1 LQRGSSKFYVTIPE
15 IEKIEK
21 EPTVIDISSDERL
34 VDKYISE
41 NKTEPAVNLLFEII
55 TKCAKEKNFPKAES
69 LREKLMEVDPMAL
82 SEIIRS
88 AEIIEEEK
96 SGSLDK
102 AHMDI
107 WSGLYG
113 KLTTEESNALFYS
126 MKEVAYDA
134 NEHVFKKGDHNS
146 MLYFI
151 DKGELKMVYEQQGK
165 VILLKKL
172 KPGEIVGQ
180 DTFFSI
186 SVCTTSLLT
195 LSKVKMHCLE
205 KDVLAR
211 WSKEIPTL
219 EPKLK
224 DYSLKIE
231 SAHDLLKKKGMD
243 RRLVNR
249 HNISGKVAVQMI
261 NASGNPVGKAF
272 RGELSDISASGI
284 SFYIKT
290 SDRKNASFL
299 LGRNLNLLFA
309 VPGNAAFEKITQ
321 TGTVIGVSYHLF
333 NDYIIHLKF
342 SRELGSELV
351 AEIEK
356 RGNPD
361 GKRKN

>member
-1 LQRGSSKFYVTIPE
+1 MDV
-15 IEKIEK
+15 
-21 EPTVIDISSDERL
+21 SSDERL

-41 NKTEPAVNLLFEII
+41 NRTGPAVKLLFDII
-55 TKCAKEKNFPKAES
+55 IRCSRGRDFSKAES

-82 SEIIRS
+82 SEIIGS

-102 AHMDI
+102 VHMNV

-113 KLTTEESNALFYS
+113 KLTPEESNALFYS
-126 MKEVAYDA
+126 MKEAVYEA
-134 NEHVFKKGDHNS
+134 NEYIFKKGDHNS

-151 DKGELKMVYEQQGK
+151 NQGELKMVYEQKGK
-165 VILLKKL
+165 EILLKRL
-172 KPGEIVGQ
+172 RPGDMAGQ

-186 SVCTTSLLT
+186 SVCTTSLST
-195 LSKVKMHCLE
+195 LSRVKMNYLE
-205 KDVLAR
+205 NDVLAR
-211 WSKEIPTL
+211 WNKEIPTL

-224 DYSLKIE
+224 DYSLRIE
-231 SAHDLLKKKGMD
+231 SAHDLLRKKGMD
-243 RRLVNR
+243 RRQVER

-272 RGELSDISASGI
+272 RGELSDISSSGI

-290 SDRKNASFL
+290 SDRKNASIL
-299 LGRNLNLLFA
+299 LGRNLDLLFA
-309 VPGNAAFEKITQ
+309 VTGNAALEKITQ

-342 SRELGSELV
+342 AKEFDPKLIGEIKRSANAGSRP
-351 AEIEK
+351 K
-356 RGNPD
+356 T
-361 GKRKN
+361 

>member
-1 LQRGSSKFYVTIPE
+1 M
-15 IEKIEK
+15 
-21 EPTVIDISSDERL
+21 IDISSDEGL

-41 NKTEPAVNLLFEII
+41 NKTEPAVKLLFDII
-55 TKCAKEKNFPKAES
+55 TICAKEKNFSKAES

-113 KLTTEESNALFYS
+113 KLTPEESNALFYS
-126 MKEVAYDA
+126 MKEVVYDA
-134 NEHVFKKGDHNS
+134 NEPVFKKGDHNS

-172 KPGEIVGQ
+172 KPGDIAGQ

-195 LSKVKMHCLE
+195 LSKVKMNCLG

-249 HNISGKVAVQMI
+249 HNLSGKVAVQMI

-342 SRELGSELV
+342 SMELSSVLV

-356 RGNPD
+356 RANP
-361 GKRKN
+361 GSKRKN

>member
-1 LQRGSSKFYVTIPE
+1 M
-15 IEKIEK
+15 
-21 EPTVIDISSDERL
+21 IDISNDERL

-113 KLTTEESNALFYS
+113 KLTPEESNALFYS
-126 MKEVAYDA
+126 MKEVVYDA
-134 NEHVFKKGDHNS
+134 NENVFKKGDHNS

-172 KPGEIVGQ
+172 KPGEIAGQ

-195 LSKVKMHCLE
+195 LSKVKMNCLE

-224 DYSLKIE
+224 DYSLKTE

>member
-1 LQRGSSKFYVTIPE
+1 M
-15 IEKIEK
+15 
-21 EPTVIDISSDERL
+21 IDVSSDERL
-34 VDKYISE
+34 VEKYISE
-41 NKTEPAVNLLFEII
+41 KKTEPAVKLLFDMII
-55 TKCAKEKNFPKAES
+55 KCAKGKNFSKAES
-69 LREKLMEVDPMAL
+69 LREKLMEIDPMAL
-82 SEIIRS
+82 SEIISS

-96 SGSLDK
+96 SVSLDK
-102 AHMDI
+102 AHMNI

-113 KLTTEESNALFYS
+113 KLTPEESNALFYS
-126 MKEVAYDA
+126 MKEAVYNA

-151 DKGELKMVYEQQGK
+151 NQGELKMVYEQKGK
-165 VILLKKL
+165 ELLLKKL
-172 KPGEIVGQ
+172 KPGDIAGQ

-186 SVCTTSLLT
+186 SVCTTSLMT
-195 LSKVKMHCLE
+195 LSKVKMNCIE
-205 KDVLAR
+205 KDVLVR

-249 HNISGKVAVQMI
+249 HNISGKVAVQII

-272 RGELSDISASGI
+272 RGDLSDISASGI

-299 LGRNLNLLFA
+299 LGRNLDLMFA
-309 VPGNAAFEKITQ
+309 VSEDVADASLEKITQ

-342 SRELGSELV
+342 NKELSSVLV

-356 RGNPD
+356 RANTGS
-361 GKRKN
+361 KRKN

>member
-1 LQRGSSKFYVTIPE
+1 
-15 IEKIEK
+15 
-21 EPTVIDISSDERL
+21 VIDIPSDERL

-41 NKTEPAVNLLFEII
+41 NKTEPAVKLLFDII
-55 TKCAKEKNFPKAES
+55 IKLAKEKNFSKAES

-102 AHMDI
+102 THMDI

-113 KLTTEESNALFYS
+113 KLTQEESNALFYS
-126 MKEVAYDA
+126 MKEAVYEA
-134 NEHVFKKGDHNS
+134 NEQIFKKGDHNP

-151 DKGELKMVYEQQGK
+151 NHGELKMVYEQKGK
-165 VILLKKL
+165 EILLKKL
-172 KPGEIVGQ
+172 GPGDMAGQ

-186 SVCTTSLLT
+186 SVCTTSLST
-195 LSKVKMHCLE
+195 ISGVKMNCLE
-205 KDVLAR
+205 NDVLAR
-211 WSKEIPTL
+211 WNKEVPTL

-243 RRLVNR
+243 RRQVER
-249 HNISGKVAVQMI
+249 HNLSGKVAVQMI

-272 RGELSDISASGI
+272 RGELSDISTSGV

-309 VPGNAAFEKITQ
+309 FPGNAALEKVTQ

-342 SRELGSELV
+342 GKELDPRLVGEIKKSANSGS
-351 AEIEK
+351 K
-356 RGNPD
+356 S
-361 GKRKN
+361 KT